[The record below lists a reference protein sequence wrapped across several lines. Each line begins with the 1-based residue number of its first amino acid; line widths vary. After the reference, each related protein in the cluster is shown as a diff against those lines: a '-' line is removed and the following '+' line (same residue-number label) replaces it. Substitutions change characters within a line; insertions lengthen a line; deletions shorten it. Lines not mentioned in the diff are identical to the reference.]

1 MYVNREDFG
10 WGCTTEVLEVSRQ
23 DLLRQMRE
31 IEPGDHLVALYHDRQ
46 EIVDYVSAYIQAAL
60 AQKAKCVYIAG
71 DMDKTQV
78 EGIRSRLD
86 DRGALTIIDH
96 TEIYSQN
103 GVFSP
108 DRLIAAFQAAAEEAL
123 KEGYKSLAITGE
135 LSWLV
140 NYDDAEDLII
150 EYEWKLNEY
159 VFGHYP
165 VSALCRYNLDKFSDS
180 MIRSVIQLH
189 PIILWQNRIHENPY
203 YIPPEGFMK
212 NSVAK
217 YQVKAWLENTS
228 RFTDKQSRFET
239 IFAKQEEEIRQLHED
254 MTNGIIAAFLKL
266 LEIHDPYTK
275 DHCSNV
281 ALLARRLA
289 DKLNMP
295 EAFKTRIYY
304 SGLIHDIGKTL
315 IPTEIL
321 NKPASLT
328 TAEYEQIKLHSV
340 YGAQA
345 LSQVNPLEEITLAV
359 RHHHERFDGRD
370 YPDGL
375 AGGDIPLMA
384 RIIALCDSYDAMTND
399 RPYRKALSHEEAMS
413 EIRRSAGGQFDPEL
427 VEPFLACLAA

>member
-1 MYVNREDFG
+1 M
-10 WGCTTEVLEVSRQ
+10 LEVSRQ

-180 MIRSVIQLH
+180 MIRSVFQLH

-275 DHCSNV
+275 DHCSN
-281 ALLARRLA
+281 
-289 DKLNMP
+289 
-295 EAFKTRIYY
+295 
-304 SGLIHDIGKTL
+304 
-315 IPTEIL
+315 
-321 NKPASLT
+321 
-328 TAEYEQIKLHSV
+328 
-340 YGAQA
+340 
-345 LSQVNPLEEITLAV
+345 
-359 RHHHERFDGRD
+359 
-370 YPDGL
+370 
-375 AGGDIPLMA
+375 
-384 RIIALCDSYDAMTND
+384 
-399 RPYRKALSHEEAMS
+399 
-413 EIRRSAGGQFDPEL
+413 
-427 VEPFLACLAA
+427 